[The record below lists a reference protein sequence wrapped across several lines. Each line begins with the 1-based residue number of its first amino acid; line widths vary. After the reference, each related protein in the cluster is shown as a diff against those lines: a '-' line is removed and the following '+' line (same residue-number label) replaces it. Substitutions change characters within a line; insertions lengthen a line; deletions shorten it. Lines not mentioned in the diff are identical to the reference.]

1 MVKTWESAP
10 PGLVLCSDQER
21 GRDLTHIRRSQWK
34 RMGARRQGRWALLFT
49 PGSAQVTRVC
59 QLLQRWMTM
68 VFFAWNAQRLTWLT
82 TPSPPPPVPLPTP
95 PPCSYSFRSCLI
107 FVVVLT
113 PFNVLL
119 CCLSAG
125 ECVPAPAA
133 CMPFQLYSASLSFPA
148 WPQTVFLKTVSHF
161 WAYMKQ

>member
-1 MVKTWESAP
+1 MVKTWGSAP
-10 PGLVLCSDQER
+10 SGPVLCSDQER
-21 GRDLTHIRRSQWK
+21 RRDLNPIRRGQWK
-34 RMGARRQGRWALLFT
+34 PMGARRRARWALLFT

-82 TPSPPPPVPLPTP
+82 TPSPPPPYPPP

-107 FVVVLT
+107 FVVVPT

-119 CCLSAG
+119 SCLGAG

-133 CMPFQLYSASLSFPA
+133 CMPFQLYAASLSFPA
-148 WPQTVFLKTVSHF
+148 WPQTVF
-161 WAYMKQ
+161 